1 MVVELYRL
9 KDLDLSGDERQVFK
23 KLLDKTVFEFA
34 EKHIVLDK
42 NAIVLNSDYALK
54 ADITIGKYTSIIN
67 LQRENNLNDVN
78 EYIRVIYLLLK
89 KGGKYLCC
97 FEIRNNKLADE
108 PEGILDNILMKIKKR
123 NGRYFSKEDI
133 CEFFKI
139 FDMHLVA
146 KKKINNL
153 TYMVFERR
161 ESP

>member
-9 KDLDLSGDERQVFK
+9 QDLDLSGDERQVFR
-23 KLLDKTVFEFA
+23 KLLDRNVFEFA

-54 ADITIGKYTSIIN
+54 TDITIGKYTSIIN
-67 LQRENNLNDVN
+67 LQKENNLNDVN

-97 FEIRNNKLADE
+97 FEIRNTKPAGE
-108 PEGILDNILMKIKKR
+108 PESILDNVLMKIKKR
-123 NGRYFSKEDI
+123 NGKYFSKEDI
-133 CEFFKI
+133 YEFFKI

-146 KKKINNL
+146 KKKINDL